1 MTNISDYNARAV
13 GIAWIRKE
21 DYTTCRAIFEDGNKF
36 FPTWDEWE
44 QSAKKSE
51 EEFKTQGYIV
61 ERAYIDPDT
70 FADWCRKEGVGT
82 GSNGRRRFAAD
93 FVGKKY
99 GRNQS

>member
-1 MTNISDYNARAV
+1 MTNLSDYNARAV

-21 DYTTCRAIFEDGNKF
+21 DYTACRAIFVDGDQF
-36 FPTWDEWE
+36 FPTWEEWE

-51 EEFKTQGYIV
+51 EEFKVQGYIV

-70 FADWCRKEGVGT
+70 FADWCNRKGVDT
-82 GSNGRRRFAAD
+82 GRQGRARFGAV
-93 FVGKKY
+93 FVAEKY

>member
-1 MTNISDYNARAV
+1 VTTLRDYNVRAI

-21 DYTTCRAIFEDGNKF
+21 DYAACRAAFVDGHEF
-36 FPTWDEWE
+36 FPTWEEWE

-51 EEFKTQGYIV
+51 EEFKAQGYIV

-70 FADWCRKEGVGT
+70 FADWCSRNGVNT
-82 GSNGRRRFAAD
+82 GRQGRTRFGAD
-93 FVGKKY
+93 FVAKKY

>member
-1 MTNISDYNARAV
+1 MPDISDYHARAA

-21 DYTTCRAIFEDGNKF
+21 DYAACRAVFEDGDEF
-36 FPTWDEWE
+36 FPTWEQWE

-51 EEFKTQGYIV
+51 QEIKAQGYIV

-70 FADWCRKEGVGT
+70 FADWCQ
-82 GSNGRRRFAAD
+82 SNEVPTSRQGRSRFAAA
-93 FVGKKY
+93 FVAKKY